1 MCKLYKKHRSHAERG
16 GPPGNGT
23 GEGKGNREEATE
35 WHGARRSGPR
45 VALAPNPLEGIL

>member
-23 GEGKGNREEATE
+23 GEGKGDRDLNRPRMRG
-35 WHGARRSGPR
+35 HGVARRAEVKAEGGPR
-45 VALAPNPLEGIL
+45 P